1 MQAIGSA
8 MQGINQATQLLNS
21 SPRQIAQNGPEVEPI
36 VQSKIAETSFEANVA
51 SAKSILEVEETALDL
66 LA

>member
-8 MQGINQATQLLNS
+8 MQGINQATQMLNS
-21 SPRQIAQNGPEVEPI
+21 SARQIAQNGPEVEPI
-36 VQSKIAETSFEANVA
+36 VQSKIAEAGFEANIA
-51 SAKSILEVEETALDL
+51 SAKSIFETEEAALDI